1 MAVSCGII
9 FGSVKESVLSDVEGL
24 MRMKRKIL
32 ASKIKEE
39 REDIGL
45 WKKIKEIRENFSK
58 AVVSGI
64 RSRSGRIVYEH

>member
-32 ASKIKEE
+32 ASKTKEE

-45 WKKIKEIRENFSK
+45 WKKNKGDKRELF
-58 AVVSGI
+58 
-64 RSRSGRIVYEH
+64 

>member
-9 FGSVKESVLSDVEGL
+9 FGSVKESVFSNVEGL

-32 ASKIKEE
+32 ASKINEK

-45 WKKIKEIRENFSK
+45 
-58 AVVSGI
+58 
-64 RSRSGRIVYEH
+64 